1 MIRTIIESPF
11 AGDTKKNTEYA
22 RAALLDSLR
31 RGEAPIASH
40 LLHTQVLD
48 DSKADDRLLGM
59 QAGYAWISVAQQM
72 AVYIDRGISDGMKLA
87 VNLALQ
93 DGPGKP
99 VLLVRSLKYRLN
111 FQIEI
116 GAWQHLCNTMADN
129 GTAPADVLRAI
140 AGDEGAW
147 IQHFNLTLFDAETD
161 TERAR
166 R

>member
-11 AGDTKKNTEYA
+11 AGNTKKNTEYA

-48 DSKADDRLLGM
+48 DGKAEDRLLGM

-72 AVYIDRGISDGMKLA
+72 AVYVDRGISDGMRLA

-93 DGPGKP
+93 DGSGQPA
-99 VLLVRSLKYRLN
+99 VFVRSLRQKFNIRVDY
-111 FQIEI
+111 
-116 GAWQHLCNTMADN
+116 
-129 GTAPADVLRAI
+129 DVWDLI
-140 AGDEGAW
+140 C
-147 IQHFNLTLFDAETD
+147 ETD
-161 TERAR
+161 KEEGIANILPELRRMVAAELTGLAADQEICGEPLLERAR

>member
-48 DSKADDRLLGM
+48 DGKAEDRLLGM

-72 AVYIDRGISDGMKLA
+72 AVYIDRGISDGMRLA

-93 DGPGKP
+93 DGPGQP
-99 VLLVRSLKYRLN
+99 AVFVRSLRQKFNIRADSDLWDLICKTDKEEGIVN
-111 FQIEI
+111 ILPELRRMVTAELTGLAADQEI
-116 GAWQHLCNTMADN
+116 CGEPL
-129 GTAPADVLRAI
+129 I
-140 AGDEGAW
+140 
-147 IQHFNLTLFDAETD
+147 
-161 TERAR
+161 ERAR

>member
-22 RAALLDSLR
+22 RAALLDCLR

-48 DSKADDRLLGM
+48 DSKAEDRLLGM

-93 DGPGKP
+93 DATAPKIRILGAMTIIPTTAPGPSTP
-99 VLLVRSLKYRLN
+99 TVVVRSLKYNLSVPVN
-111 FQIEI
+111 VYSWAAIVEVHDDSGIASVF
-116 GAWQHLCNTMADN
+116 
-129 GTAPADVLRAI
+129 TALQ
-140 AGDEGAW
+140 EW
-147 IQHFNLTLFDAETD
+147 S
-161 TERAR
+161 R